1 MSVNS
6 YVKKARIDRASYLLM
21 STDMNIDDISALLHF
36 GNRNFFT
43 KVFKEETGST
53 PAKFREDHK
62 RL

>member
-6 YVKKARIDRASYLLM
+6 YVNKARIDRASYLLM

>member
-43 KVFKEETGST
+43 KVFEEETGST

>member
-6 YVKKARIDRASYLLM
+6 YIKKARIYRASYLLM
-21 STDMNIDDISALLHF
+21 LTDMDIDDISAMLHF

-43 KVFKEETGST
+43 KIFKEETGST
-53 PAKFREDHK
+53 PAKFRDDHK